1 VQLREELYNQ
11 IKETQQE
18 LLLCGGS
25 VGHMSHVFDD
35 NDFTFADFEE
45 IIRRSL
51 VGKLNVEDAVTEKM
65 DGQQLS
71 ISWID
76 GKLRAARNKGQIKN
90 WGENSLT
97 VSGIKKKFAGRGE
110 LTKAFSKAMD
120 DLNNAIRKLS
130 QAQKD
135 KIFDNGRQWMN
146 IEIMYVPTTNTIPYG
161 VNALVFH
168 GAMIANKGGNYTGVV
183 RDSGRALGGMIKQ
196 ISQDLQKTFTIQGPQ
211 VVSVPKDEDFENQQN
226 YFLTQ
231 LGILRNKYN
240 LNNSDKVSKYHEAFW
255 SEKIDSAFYISKVQL
270 PPGLKQNLINRFV
283 RGDKSYT
290 ISKSNINDD
299 KVYEVVKKMATE
311 DFDKLFK
318 QNIKPFEKLFFR
330 LATRI
335 LKNVQNYISP
345 SPEVSVQKLKKE
357 IGTTLASF
365 KGATDLKQI
374 AKVKV
379 HLDKIKSMGG
389 FDAIVPSEG
398 IVFKYKGKTLKFTG
412 VFASANQLLG
422 IIKYGN

>member
-1 VQLREELYNQ
+1 
-11 IKETQQE
+11 
-18 LLLCGGS
+18 
-25 VGHMSHVFDD
+25 
-35 NDFTFADFEE
+35 
-45 IIRRSL
+45 
-51 VGKLNVEDAVTEKM
+51 M

-120 DLNNAIRKLS
+120 DLNNAI
-130 QAQKD
+130 
-135 KIFDNGRQWMN
+135 
-146 IEIMYVPTTNTIPYG
+146 
-161 VNALVFH
+161 
-168 GAMIANKGGNYTGVV
+168 ANKGGHYTGVV

-335 LKNVQNYISP
+335 LNNVQNYISP